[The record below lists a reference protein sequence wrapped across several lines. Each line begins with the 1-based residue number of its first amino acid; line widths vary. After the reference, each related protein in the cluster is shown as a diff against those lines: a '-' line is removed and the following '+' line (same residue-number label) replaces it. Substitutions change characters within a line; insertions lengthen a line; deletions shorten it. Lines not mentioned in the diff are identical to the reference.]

1 MNSLESRLH
10 LGLALTLALLM
21 LATLLLGHNALH
33 HMMERFVESRLEHDA
48 EAMLLALHTNRQGQ
62 ILIRD
67 HRLTPVYSQ
76 PLSGHYYVLATKN
89 GEHLISRSLWD
100 QDLNIPLLSPGETK
114 HWHMDGP
121 NDQHLLVLAKGYQKS
136 GVSFTLALAEDV
148 TPIAQILVNYEWLFA
163 FISVGGVLLLIFVQR
178 WVVHRGFRQLQPVYD
193 DMKKLERGQVVAL
206 TEAVPQ
212 ELTALVR
219 KFNEL
224 LRLMD
229 QRLER
234 SRNALGNLAHALK
247 TPLALL
253 TQQME
258 SPELDKAPAGIRNDM
273 ETQVERIR
281 ALMDR
286 ELKRARLAGSGG
298 TGHYFEPEQE
308 FPFLIELLER
318 MYANPKRTL
327 QVQSNLAPG
336 LIIEADREDMLE
348 LLGNLLENAFKWA
361 ERRIKVSSLLHEDSM
376 ELIVE
381 DDGPGCSHEQIEE
394 LTRRGVRLDEQK
406 EGHGLGL
413 TIAKDIASLYGAQLK
428 LGRSEKL
435 GGFSASISFPRS
447 H

>member
-21 LATLLLGHNALH
+21 LTTLLLGHHALH

-62 ILIRD
+62 ILIRE
-67 HRLTPVYSQ
+67 HRLTPIYSQ

-100 QDLNIPLLSPGETK
+100 QDLDIPLLSPGETRR
-114 HWHMDGP
+114 WHMDGP
-121 NDQHLLVLAKGYQKS
+121 NNQHLLVLAKGYQKS
-136 GVSFTLALAEDV
+136 GMSFTLALAEDV
-148 TPIAQILVNYEWLFA
+148 TPIAGILRYYELLFA
-163 FISVGGVLLLIFVQR
+163 FVAVGGVLLLVFVQR

-193 DMKKLERGQVVAL
+193 DMKKLERGEVVAL

-212 ELTALVR
+212 ELAVLVK

-253 TQQME
+253 TQQLE
-258 SPELDKAPAGIRNDM
+258 SPELDSAPGGIRKDM

-281 ALMDR
+281 SLMDR

-298 TGHYFEPEQE
+298 TGHYFEPDKE

-318 MYANPKRTL
+318 MYASRQL
-327 QVQSNLAPG
+327 QVQSNLTAG

-361 ERRIKVSSLLHEDSM
+361 ERSIKVSSLLHEDSM
-376 ELIVE
+376 ELVVE
-381 DDGPGCSHEQIEE
+381 DDGPGCSQEQIEE

-435 GGFSASISFPRS
+435 GGFRASISFPRS

>member
-1 MNSLESRLH
+1 MNSLENRLH

-21 LATLLLGHNALH
+21 LTTLFLGHHALH
-33 HMMERFVESRLEHDA
+33 HMMERFIESRLEHDA
-48 EAMLLALHTNRQGQ
+48 EAMLLALHANRQGQ

-67 HRLTPVYSQ
+67 QRLTPIYSQ
-76 PLSGHYYVLATKN
+76 PLSGHYYVLTMKN
-89 GEHLISRSLWD
+89 GNRLISRSLWD
-100 QDLNIPLLSPGETK
+100 QDLDIPSLSPGESRR
-114 HWHMDGP
+114 WHMDGP
-121 NDQHLLVLAKGYQKS
+121 KDQHLLVLAKGYQKS
-136 GVSFTLALAEDV
+136 GLAFTLALAEDV
-148 TPIAQILVNYEWLFA
+148 TPLAEILVYYEWLFA
-163 FISVGGVLLLIFVQR
+163 FVSVAGVLLLIFVQR

-193 DMKKLERGQVVAL
+193 DMKKLERGEVVAL
-206 TEAVPQ
+206 TESVPQ
-212 ELTALVR
+212 ELTALVK

-229 QRLER
+229 QRLDR

-253 TQQME
+253 TQQLE
-258 SPELDKAPAGIRNDM
+258 SRELDNAPEIRKDM

-281 ALMDR
+281 TLMDR

-308 FPFLIELLER
+308 FPFLLELLER
-318 MYANPKRTL
+318 MYASRKL
-327 QVQSNLAPG
+327 QVASKLSTG

-348 LLGNLLENAFKWA
+348 LLGNLLDNAFKWA
-361 ERRIKVSSLLHEDSM
+361 HQHIEVSSLAHEDSI

-413 TIAKDIASLYGAQLK
+413 TIAKDIASLYGARLK

-435 GGFSASISFPRS
+435 GGFRASISFPRS

>member
-1 MNSLESRLH
+1 
-10 LGLALTLALLM
+10 
-21 LATLLLGHNALH
+21 
-33 HMMERFVESRLEHDA
+33 
-48 EAMLLALHTNRQGQ
+48 
-62 ILIRD
+62 
-67 HRLTPVYSQ
+67 
-76 PLSGHYYVLATKN
+76 
-89 GEHLISRSLWD
+89 
-100 QDLNIPLLSPGETK
+100 
-114 HWHMDGP
+114 MDGP
-121 NDQHLLVLAKGYQKS
+121 NGQHLLVLAKGYKKS
-136 GVSFTLALAEDV
+136 GLAFTLALAEDV
-148 TPIAQILVNYEWLFA
+148 TPIASVLRHYEWLFT
-163 FISVGGVLLLIFVQR
+163 FIAVGGVLLLVFVQR

-193 DMKKLERGQVVAL
+193 DMKKLERGKVVAL

-212 ELTALVR
+212 ELTALVK

-229 QRLER
+229 QRLDR

-253 TQQME
+253 TQQLE
-258 SPELDKAPAGIRNDM
+258 SPELDNAPAGIREEM

-327 QVQSNLAPG
+327 QVQSSLTPG
-336 LIIEADREDMLE
+336 MVIEADREDMLE

-361 ERRIKVSSLLHEDSM
+361 EHRIKVSSLLHEDSM
-376 ELIVE
+376 ELVVE
-381 DDGPGCSHEQIEE
+381 DDGAGCSQEQIEE

-413 TIAKDIASLYGAQLK
+413 TIAKDIASLYSAQLK

-435 GGFSASISFPRS
+435 GGFRASISFPRS